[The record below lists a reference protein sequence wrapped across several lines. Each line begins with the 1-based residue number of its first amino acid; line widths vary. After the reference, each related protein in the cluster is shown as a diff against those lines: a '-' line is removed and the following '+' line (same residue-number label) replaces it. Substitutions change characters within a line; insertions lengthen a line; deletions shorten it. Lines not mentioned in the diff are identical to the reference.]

1 LYHRHYLRS
10 GGKTKGLLELFGEW
24 ILSDVERQNIFE
36 QFHLMREM
44 AALWD
49 LGEFLDWVQASKLE
63 GALSVRARE
72 SIVVFLEQKNVLK
85 SAPLTTRAP

>member
-49 LGEFLDWVQASKLE
+49 LGEFLGFFTTYAVTL
-63 GALSVRARE
+63 
-72 SIVVFLEQKNVLK
+72 VVFPSCN
-85 SAPLTTRAP
+85 